1 MGDERETCRALRGSG
16 ADGLCPAAG
25 CGGRSPPVQVSPP
38 RRSGGSLAVVGLG
51 PGDPAYIC
59 ERARVALADADVVI
73 AYRGYGEQV
82 RAVRP
87 DAVLEPWPIGAEV
100 ERAADAAGR
109 ALGGER
115 IAVCSGG
122 DAGVYGMAGLC
133 LDALYDLGW
142 DGGDDPRV
150 EVVPGITAALA
161 AASRLVAPFGVDFAA
176 VSLSDLLVP
185 WEVIERRLCAAADG
199 DLAMALYNPRSQG
212 RPEALARALE
222 VLRPRLDPATPAAL
236 VHDACRPGE
245 RIELG
250 DLGGL
255 DPAAATMSTL
265 VVIGCSTTRRRGRHL
280 VTTRPHTRRAT
291 APTAAGQAAEGV
303 GR

>member
-1 MGDERETCRALRGSG
+1 MT
-16 ADGLCPAAG
+16 
-25 CGGRSPPVQVSPP
+25 PV
-38 RRSGGSLAVVGLG
+38 RRPGGSLAVIGLG
-51 PGDPAYIC
+51 PGDPAFAC
-59 ERARVALADADVVI
+59 ERARTALGAADAVI
-73 AYRGYGEQV
+73 AYEAYCDQV
-82 RAVRP
+82 RALRP
-87 DAVLEPWPIGAEV
+87 DAAVEPWPIGAEV
-100 ERAADAAGR
+100 ERAADAAQR

-161 AASRLVAPFGVDFAA
+161 AAARLGAPFGVDFAA

-185 WEVIERRLCAAADG
+185 WEVIERRLRAAASG
-199 DLAMALYNPRSQG
+199 DLALALYNPRSRG
-212 RPEALARALE
+212 RPDALARALA
-222 VLRPRLDPATPAAL
+222 VLRTHLDPATPAAL

-245 RIELG
+245 RVELTDVG
-250 DLGGL
+250 SL
-255 DPAAATMSTL
+255 DPEAATMSTL

-280 VTTRPHTRRAT
+280 VTTRPHVRRAG
-291 APTAAGQAAEGV
+291 APAPVGQAAEEV
-303 GR
+303 CR

>member
-1 MGDERETCRALRGSG
+1 MR
-16 ADGLCPAAG
+16 PM
-25 CGGRSPPVQVSPP
+25 

-51 PGDPAYIC
+51 PGDPAYVC
-59 ERARVALADADVVI
+59 DRARTALADADAVI
-73 AYRGYGEQV
+73 AYSAYCDQV
-82 RAVRP
+82 RALRP
-87 DAVLEPWPIGAEV
+87 DAAIEAWPIGAEV

-109 ALGGER
+109 AAAGER

-142 DGGDDPRV
+142 DGVCDPRV

-161 AASRLVAPFGVDFAA
+161 GAARLGAPFSVDFAV

-185 WEVIERRLCAAADG
+185 WEVIERRLRAAADG
-199 DLAMALYNPRSQG
+199 DLALALYNPRSRG
-212 RPEALARALE
+212 RPDALERALA
-222 VLRPRLDPATPAAL
+222 VLRRRVGAGTPAAL
-236 VHDACRPGE
+236 VHDVCRPGE
-245 RIELG
+245 RIELT
-250 DLGGL
+250 DLAGL

-280 VTTRPHTRRAT
+280 VTTRPRVRRNADRPH
-291 APTAAGQAAEGV
+291 AVPTPAAQEV
-303 GR
+303 FR